1 MILLAGEQGL
11 ISHFQIAKALLSTTK
26 IKEVTD
32 NFVFKTMKKAKLWDD
47 GVKISAVLYRRKARS
62 PYNMPIQ
69 QRK

>member
-1 MILLAGEQGL
+1 
-11 ISHFQIAKALLSTTK
+11 
-26 IKEVTD
+26 
-32 NFVFKTMKKAKLWDD
+32 MKKAKLWDD